1 MGQISMQILKEHDH
15 QKAVFTWA
23 MANREQWPELNLLYA
38 IPNED
43 KRSVER
49 VRKLKAQGMRPGL
62 PDLCLPTPR
71 GDFHGLYI
79 ELKRPGGK
87 LRPNQELWLKALAG
101 QGYMTAVCIGADE
114 AITTIK
120 DYLDD
125 L

>member
-1 MGQISMQILKEHDH
+1 MQTLKEHDH

-87 LRPNQELWLKALAG
+87 LRPNQELWLKALAS
-101 QGYMTAVCIGADE
+101 QGYMTAVCIGANE

-120 DYLDD
+120 GYLGDE
-125 L
+125 